1 MTDFR
6 TNLSALR
13 RPRLLLNAAR
23 HGLADYRRDRD
34 LRRLID
40 APVPPETALPRLF
53 CEEDALEQRRRAGD
67 AGYPVTRHIEVLVAL
82 MAEARLLSQ
91 VTG

>member
-6 TNLSALR
+6 SRLSALR

-40 APVPPETALPRLF
+40 ATVPPEAALPRLF
-53 CEEDALEQRRRAGD
+53 SEEDLLEDRRRAGD
-67 AGYPVTRHIEVLVAL
+67 AAYPVGRHIEVLVAL
-82 MAEARLLSQ
+82 MAEARLLAHQ
-91 VTG
+91 GA